1 MTTVVCTF
9 TNCPNRSGSG
19 FCKRDTVILE
29 ANPQG
34 FMQCKTGLIDMY
46 ERSVQNDVQRTT
58 QGQETGN
65 QECENNES

>member
-29 ANPQG
+29 ASPQG
-34 FMQCKTGLIDMY
+34 FMQCKTGLIDIY
-46 ERSVQNDVQRTT
+46 ERSMQNE
-58 QGQETGN
+58 QENEDRLNSDNRN
-65 QECENNES
+65 QNS